1 MARQLHLSAM
11 ITVCRYNELTD
22 NEKILVDKARAAV
35 KGAYA
40 PYSGFRVGAAI
51 ELADGR
57 IITGS
62 NQENGSYPEG
72 LCAERVALFSAGAIS
87 HDTPPVLL
95 AIAAENNGEEVVSP
109 ITPCGAC
116 RQVMRETE
124 LRYATPLRT
133 LMCGAEDIYI
143 AESAG
148 DLLPLGFELPSH

>member
-1 MARQLHLSAM
+1 MARQLHLSAK

-62 NQENGSYPEG
+62 AFLRRGDFARYVPGTAGHCRRKQRRGSRFSHNALRG
-72 LCAERVALFSAGAIS
+72 LPSGHAR
-87 HDTPPVLL
+87 
-95 AIAAENNGEEVVSP
+95 N
-109 ITPCGAC
+109 
-116 RQVMRETE
+116 R
-124 LRYATPLRT
+124 TPLCHTVTHIDVRSRRHIHRRV
-133 LMCGAEDIYI
+133 CR
-143 AESAG
+143 
-148 DLLPLGFELPSH
+148 

>member
-1 MARQLHLSAM
+1 MARQLHLSAK

-124 LRYATPLRT
+124 LRYATPLKNIF
-133 LMCGAEDIYI
+133 LSFFYLG
-143 AESAG
+143 
-148 DLLPLGFELPSH
+148 LLLYSRNFL

>member
-1 MARQLHLSAM
+1 MARQLHLSAK

-72 LCAERVALFSAGAIS
+72 LCAERVALFSTGAIS

-109 ITPCGAC
+109 ITLPAWPSGHA
-116 RQVMRETE
+116 RNR
-124 LRYATPLRT
+124 TPLCHTVTHIDVRSRRHIHRRV
-133 LMCGAEDIYI
+133 CR
-143 AESAG
+143 
-148 DLLPLGFELPSH
+148 

>member
-1 MARQLHLSAM
+1 MARQLHLSAK

-62 NQENGSYPEG
+62 NQEILPRRSLCRTGSAFLRRGDFARYVPGTAGHCRRKQRRGSRFSHNALRG
-72 LCAERVALFSAGAIS
+72 LPSGHAR
-87 HDTPPVLL
+87 
-95 AIAAENNGEEVVSP
+95 N
-109 ITPCGAC
+109 
-116 RQVMRETE
+116 R
-124 LRYATPLRT
+124 TPLCHTVTHIDVRSRRHIHRRV
-133 LMCGAEDIYI
+133 CR
-143 AESAG
+143 
-148 DLLPLGFELPSH
+148 

>member
-1 MARQLHLSAM
+1 MARQLHLSAK

-72 LCAERVALFSAGAIS
+72 LCAERVALFSGTAGHCRRKQRRGSRFS
-87 HDTPPVLL
+87 HN
-95 AIAAENNGEEVVSP
+95 A
-109 ITPCGAC
+109 
-116 RQVMRETE
+116 
-124 LRYATPLRT
+124 LRGLPSGHARNRTPLCHTVTHIDVRSRRHIHRRV
-133 LMCGAEDIYI
+133 CR
-143 AESAG
+143 
-148 DLLPLGFELPSH
+148 